1 MRSIGILSGSFDP
14 IHFGHIRLANSLARL
29 IPLDEVLL
37 VPLSVPGH
45 RKPAASLAHRRR
57 MMQLATE
64 NHPKLI
70 IPDFRFK
77 QESPSVYDIVRA
89 VKNAYRDAV
98 IYYIIGADRL
108 PGMQYWQNAAE
119 IFTLCEFLVCPRP
132 GYNLSQLADF
142 AASYGAKIHLMR
154 FAEALTS
161 AELVRKQLALYNDAP
176 DMLDPAVIHHI
187 ARNGLYMPDY
197 ETLLKPMLNASRLQ
211 HTLSVRQTAVDL
223 AVIHQIPLLK
233 TSAAAMLHDCA
244 KCMPLTALRQIAIK
258 NRLTDD
264 KEMLSSAALLHGIV
278 GAYIARERFGIQD
291 EDILNAIANHTIG
304 RSGMSPLELCIF
316 VADAIEPL
324 RRPYAEL
331 EEIRALSQVDLRAA
345 ALLCFQSTKRHI
357 SRTGGHYSIKS
368 QMAMDSLA
376 YQISQ

>member
-14 IHFGHIRLANSLARL
+14 IHFGHIRLADSLARS

-37 VPLSVPGH
+37 VPLSATGH
-45 RKPAASLAHRRR
+45 RKPAASLTHRRR

-64 NHPKLI
+64 NHPNLI

-77 QESPSVYDIVRA
+77 QESPSVYDVVRA
-89 VKNAYRDAV
+89 VKNAYRDAA

-142 AASYGAKIHLMR
+142 AASYGAKMHLMR

-161 AELVRKQLALYNDAP
+161 AELVRKQIALYNDAP

-187 ARNGLYMPDY
+187 ARNGLYLPDY
-197 ETLLKPMLNASRLQ
+197 ETQLKPMLNASRLQ

-223 AVIHQIPLLK
+223 AVIHKIPLLK
-233 TSAAAMLHDCA
+233 TSVAAMLHDCA

-278 GAYIARERFGIQD
+278 GAYIARERFGIKD

-331 EEIRALSQVDLRAA
+331 EEIRALSQADLRSA

-376 YQISQ
+376 YQLSQ